1 MTTTEQE
8 RERELRLY
16 KVNSQQW
23 FSLEEIA
30 AVDDFGADL
39 EVTLKGGRKYRISYS
54 KRDEFLGLVR
64 SVEAEL

>member
-1 MTTTEQE
+1 M
-8 RERELRLY
+8 RLY
-16 KVNSQQW
+16 KANSQQW
-23 FSLEEIA
+23 FAIDEIA
-30 AVDDFGADL
+30 AIDDFGADL

>member
-8 RERELRLY
+8 RERGMRLY

-23 FSLEEIA
+23 FALDEIA

-39 EVTLKGGRKYRISYS
+39 EVTLKGGRKYRISYG
-54 KRDEFLGLVR
+54 KRDEFLGLICP
-64 SVEAEL
+64 SEIKS